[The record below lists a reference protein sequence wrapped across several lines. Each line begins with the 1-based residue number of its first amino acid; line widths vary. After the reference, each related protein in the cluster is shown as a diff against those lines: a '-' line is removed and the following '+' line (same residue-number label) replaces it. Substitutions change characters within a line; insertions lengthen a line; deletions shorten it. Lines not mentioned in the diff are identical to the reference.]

1 MTITPENLP
10 FAEALRHLGDKTAI
24 GSRLTS
30 REWRDK
36 VAVALR
42 ERAFFS
48 ARIENARVLQTMQDY
63 IGDFLQKARD
73 PAHGGLK
80 AQGRAEFVAAMREL
94 CQREGLG
101 KLDPI
106 TGKISPEIDDAD
118 ITDIRSIAR
127 LQLIFDT
134 QTEQAYEYGY
144 WAQGNDPDILAA
156 FPAQRFIRV
165 RPVKVP
171 RPYHAAAEGTVRRK
185 DDLDF
190 WLSMNPDFGV
200 PYGPWGFNSG
210 MGVEDVGR
218 REAQALG
225 LIEPGEKITPP
236 DRDLNTRLSASVR
249 DFSPEIMQELR
260 DVFGEQV
267 KIENGKAWWTGIAPK
282 KSAPQAPQT
291 SSPKGIDSIVNA
303 VLHAV
308 STEEALQSVEIPHAK
323 RGTLIVGKTIKSGN
337 TPPLI
342 AAGSRFIERVIHPDW
357 LKTTPVNFQALPKN
371 SRASYSPLTKTA
383 KITAN
388 VSTIIH
394 EVSHHLEME
403 NPNIYQACK
412 DFRKSRTKGDPLK
425 KLSKLTGNKRHKAHE
440 EAYEDEWKKRGG
452 SHYMGRSY
460 ARWGLQTTEILTMGM
475 ERLFN
480 TPVEFAKND
489 PEYFRFLIG
498 LLQKL

>member
-1 MTITPENLP
+1 MTTAPENLP
-10 FAEALRHLGDKTAI
+10 FAEALRHLGDKTAV

-30 REWRDK
+30 QEWRDK

-63 IGDFLQKARD
+63 IGDFLSKAID
-73 PAHGGLK
+73 PTHGGLN
-80 AQGRAEFVAAMREL
+80 AQGRAEFVAEMREL

-101 KLDPI
+101 KLDPT

-144 WAQGNDPDILAA
+144 WEQGNDPDILDAY
-156 FPAQRFIRV
+156 PAQRFIRV

-249 DFSPEIMQELR
+249 DFSPEIMDELR
-260 DVFGEQV
+260 QAFQKQVEVKNGRAWWAGDTPGKDIAHRGTTPTPRMRDIIADYTRSGEADEWFGEMNRQLREENATPEMTKKATALKEALATLPNVRATVWRDTGDIGPAADRYQVGEQV
-267 KIENGKAWWTGIAPK
+267 
-282 KSAPQAPQT
+282 
-291 SSPKGIDSIVNA
+291 
-303 VLHAV
+303 
-308 STEEALQSVEIPHAK
+308 
-323 RGTLIVGKTIKSGN
+323 
-337 TPPLI
+337 
-342 AAGSRFIERVIHPDW
+342 IERFFISTTKDKNLEFLKNPRVLWRIDCLSGKDIH
-357 LKTTPVNFQALPKN
+357 
-371 SRASYSPLTKTA
+371 
-383 KITAN
+383 KI
-388 VSTIIH
+388 S
-394 EVSHHLEME
+394 
-403 NPNIYQACK
+403 
-412 DFRKSRTKGDPLK
+412 LK
-425 KLSKLTGNKRHKAHE
+425 KHQNEVLIPTDLVFTVLE
-440 EAYEDEWKKRGG
+440 KK
-452 SHYMGRSY
+452 H
-460 ARWGLQTTEILTMGM
+460 LPD
-475 ERLFN
+475 ERLYIHLREE
-480 TPVEFAKND
+480 P
-489 PEYFRFLIG
+489 
-498 LLQKL
+498 